1 MSGGRTRAVD
11 FELGPDVLSNPVL
24 TLSPEGE
31 ACENQWARLWF
42 EGGLAVRA
50 VILEAVWVF
59 SLESTI
65 YLVTIF
71 FVYWNIQNLLMGIVQ
86 ILF

>member
-1 MSGGRTRAVD
+1 MNVSSILRYSTKKSTVRNLKNWHKRFKAR
-11 FELGPDVLSNPVL
+11 SQ
-24 TLSPEGE
+24 
-31 ACENQWARLWF
+31 CENQWARLWF